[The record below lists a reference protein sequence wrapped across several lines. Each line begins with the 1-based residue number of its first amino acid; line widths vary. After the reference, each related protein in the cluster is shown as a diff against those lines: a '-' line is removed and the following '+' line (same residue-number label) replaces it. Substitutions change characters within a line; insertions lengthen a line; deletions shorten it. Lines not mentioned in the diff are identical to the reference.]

1 MAWCI
6 AIVFISLN
14 VFFISFFGILSLV
27 FRIFIE
33 GMYVDALAPAVITIS
48 GSTIHPLLM
57 ISLMRGWYFSI
68 FLSIVSGENLSL
80 QYVNSINCTF
90 KLMLGDVGGFDW

>member
-1 MAWCI
+1 M
-6 AIVFISLN
+6 
-14 VFFISFFGILSLV
+14 LV
-27 FRIFIE
+27 VRLLEVALRF
-33 GMYVDALAPAVITIS
+33 LAPAVITIS
-48 GSTIHPLLM
+48 GSTIQPLLM

>member
-1 MAWCI
+1 MSIWVYVVCKSVGSGSPLSIFLLCNIIDMAWCI

-33 GMYVDALAPAVITIS
+33 GMYVDVLAPAVITIS
-48 GSTIHPLLM
+48 GSTIQP
-57 ISLMRGWYFSI
+57 
-68 FLSIVSGENLSL
+68 
-80 QYVNSINCTF
+80 C
-90 KLMLGDVGGFDW
+90 